1 MALRAVVAELERLRL
16 HAQPIVELTS
26 GSVAGYEML
35 SRFTGPW
42 QAPPDVWF
50 AAAEQWG
57 FNATLQARVL
67 RMGIAS
73 RELLPPDTFLTVNVD
88 PHLLGD
94 DDVAAAL
101 TSPADLTRLV
111 LELTEH
117 TRPAARANTV
127 AILAHVRE
135 AGGMLAMDD
144 VGTGYAGLSQL
155 LELRPQI
162 IKLDR
167 DLITGLDSDPVKRA
181 LVEVF
186 GDLAGRMDT
195 WILAEGIENVGEL
208 DAVIKLGVPLGQ
220 GWALARAA
228 TGFLEVLDPVL
239 VTHIRVTAARSS
251 LLDYVASLVRPVP
264 VGVDPLTSVVILDGA
279 GRASRVRD
287 DRGDWV
293 PAMLVA
299 HSTEVT
305 VAARRAMTRT
315 AEHRYAPL
323 VCTDGQGT
331 VIGTVGID
339 HLIAALS
346 SSSSAEGRR

>member
-1 MALRAVVAELERLRL
+1 
-16 HAQPIVELTS
+16 
-26 GSVAGYEML
+26 
-35 SRFTGPW
+35 
-42 QAPPDVWF
+42 
-50 AAAEQWG
+50 
-57 FNATLQARVL
+57 
-67 RMGIAS
+67 
-73 RELLPPDTFLTVNVD
+73 
-88 PHLLGD
+88 
-94 DDVAAAL
+94 
-101 TSPADLTRLV
+101 
-111 LELTEH
+111 
-117 TRPAARANTV
+117 
-127 AILAHVRE
+127 
-135 AGGMLAMDD
+135 MLAMDD

-195 WILAEGIENVGEL
+195 WILAEGIETVGEL
-208 DAVIKLGVPLGQ
+208 DAVIKLGVLLGQ

-228 TGFLEVLDPVL
+228 TRFLEALDPGL
-239 VTHIRVTAARSS
+239 VNHIRGTAARSS
-251 LLDYVASLVRPVP
+251 LLDYVASLVPPVP
-264 VGVDPLTSVVILDGA
+264 VGVDPLTSVVIVDGA

-287 DRGDWV
+287 DRGHWV
-293 PAMLVA
+293 PAMLIA
-299 HSTEVT
+299 PSTEVT

-346 SSSSAEGRR
+346 SSSPAEGRRYHLDGPVL